1 MGKRNESRIKAGS
14 EGVELLFRH
23 DSFVS
28 LKNIDRESPE
38 NRMYFKSVASTCA
51 QYHRQKLTYK
61 MRSQVGGFIGLVEV
75 CVTSATGQSSLWLSP
90 HLIVKNWKRSD
101 PAHSR

>member
-1 MGKRNESRIKAGS
+1 M
-14 EGVELLFRH
+14 FRQ

-38 NRMYFKSVASTCA
+38 NRIYFKSVASTCA
-51 QYHRQKLTYK
+51 QYHGQKLIYK

-75 CVTSATGQSSLWLSP
+75 CVTSATGLWGLSHRLLCP